1 MKSVHAVILDD
12 HITPYRLAL
21 FERLASEGLRTTV
34 LFCSRRLPEREWAVP
49 DRFGFAAEILPG
61 WVLRL
66 PRHSFR
72 RDRRT
77 VIVNFNLLW
86 RLIRLNPDVVVG
98 YAFSLPGWT
107 AFLYARLFRKPYVA
121 WSTDTLHT
129 ASNLDA
135 IQRLSRRVILRAS
148 ALCLTPSLQGVEQFR
163 TFGVPPERIRVAPQT
178 MPASFGEQA
187 DRARAKSDTYVH
199 RQGLTGK
206 VILYVGFLTRS
217 KGMVDLI
224 QAFSKVVKEYGEVQL
239 LLVGSGPLDNTIVHE
254 RRRLGLDDRI
264 HLAGFVQPS
273 SLPDVYAGADVFV
286 FPTHGD
292 TFGVVVAEAIACGL
306 PVVCSRYAGTA
317 GMLVEDGFNGF
328 IVDPRNHRQMKDAL
342 LSLLRRDDLRSRMAQ
357 ASQEMA
363 RRWNC
368 DEAAARFRAAL
379 VDAGRPSPG

>member
-1 MKSVHAVILDD
+1 
-12 HITPYRLAL
+12 
-21 FERLASEGLRTTV
+21 
-34 LFCSRRLPEREWAVP
+34 
-49 DRFGFAAEILPG
+49 
-61 WVLRL
+61 
-66 PRHSFR
+66 
-72 RDRRT
+72 
-77 VIVNFNLLW
+77 
-86 RLIRLNPDVVVG
+86 
-98 YAFSLPGWT
+98 
-107 AFLYARLFRKPYVA
+107 
-121 WSTDTLHT
+121 
-129 ASNLDA
+129 
-135 IQRLSRRVILRAS
+135 
-148 ALCLTPSLQGVEQFR
+148 
-163 TFGVPPERIRVAPQT
+163 
-178 MPASFGEQA
+178 
-187 DRARAKSDTYVH
+187 
-199 RQGLTGK
+199 
-206 VILYVGFLTRS
+206 
-217 KGMVDLI
+217 MVDLI
-224 QAFSKVVKEYGEVQL
+224 QALSKVVKEYGEVQL